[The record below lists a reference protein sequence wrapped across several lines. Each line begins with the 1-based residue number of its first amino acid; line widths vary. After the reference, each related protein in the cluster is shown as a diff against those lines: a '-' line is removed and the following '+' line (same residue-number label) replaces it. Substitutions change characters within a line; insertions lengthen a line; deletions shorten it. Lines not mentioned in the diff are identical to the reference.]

1 MEDTK
6 WQANLESAGVR
17 TNRMPWDD
25 TRRERAYNSV
35 DGLMDKVVPAQ
46 PVPEYRE
53 KGLADQERPLHFLLD
68 EDPNGTPASQ
78 ADAINRVF
86 GHGDLDVTPQDS
98 VLAQS
103 GLEVSSR
110 HAALFPSEPAVSE
123 GPAEAAAADKQPAHE
138 AASEADEA
146 AAAAEVPAAAEEA
159 AAEEHGAEGESAF
172 PPGEAA
178 AEGEEPSAPQVPEE
192 GGVLEQPETPEQW
205 S

>member
-86 GHGDLDVTPQDS
+86 GHGDLDVTPQ
-98 VLAQS
+98 
-103 GLEVSSR
+103 VSATCLTFAFR
-110 HAALFPSEPAVSE
+110 TRRRAGF
-123 GPAEAAAADKQPAHE
+123 K
-138 AASEADEA
+138 
-146 AAAAEVPAAAEEA
+146 PAAAR
-159 AAEEHGAEGESAF
+159 G
-172 PPGEAA
+172 
-178 AEGEEPSAPQVPEE
+178 PS
-192 GGVLEQPETPEQW
+192 
-205 S
+205 